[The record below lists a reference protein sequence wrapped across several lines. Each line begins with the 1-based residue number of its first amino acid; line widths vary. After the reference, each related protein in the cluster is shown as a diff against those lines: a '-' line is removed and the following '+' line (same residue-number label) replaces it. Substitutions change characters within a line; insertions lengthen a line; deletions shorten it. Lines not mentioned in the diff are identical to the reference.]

1 MMAILSIALGG
12 LVILGVILGWREL
25 DARSWRRSLVAMTV
39 RFPRGLTAGQVS
51 AWLAT
56 LGSMRVVV
64 GIEVVATGDAMSHYL
79 LVPKARQADL
89 VAGTRAVLPGV
100 RLEEATDYLERRS
113 ADWQAVTELRI
124 THLSHQ
130 LAAERAEAT
139 AAALL
144 GSLGQ
149 LGSGEAARVQ
159 WLIVGTK
166 TPRARAADDP
176 ARELARAEKVKHAQP
191 MLQAVGRVGVQA
203 SYVSRSYGI
212 LNRICGTLRVMDAP
226 GVAMVRRSALA
237 YFVKR
242 SLVTRAWPR
251 VRWPVIVNTREAAGL
266 VGVPMGDVSG
276 VAGLVLGRSRQLPP
290 GQVPSRGGTALAASN
305 YPGREGRRLVLSA
318 RDGLHH
324 VYCVGPTGVGKSSLL
339 AQIAVQDA
347 AAGYGLCLIDPKG
360 DLVETVLER
369 LPEGVAERVIVLDP
383 SRTDRPVVGFNPLHV
398 PGADEHARELAADR
412 VLHIFK
418 DLYRANWGVHSRGCR
433 ELVSAGGGQWR

>member
-100 RLEEATDYLERRS
+100 RLEEATNYLERTPVK
-113 ADWQAVTELRI
+113 WPAVTELRI

-149 LGSGEAARVQ
+149 LGSGETAWVQ
-159 WLIVGTK
+159 WLILGTK

-176 ARELARAEKVKHAQP
+176 ARELARAEKVKHAHP

-226 GVAMVRRSALA
+226 GVAMVRRSASVVCGEATHDRTSLA
-237 YFVKR
+237 A
-242 SLVTRAWPR
+242 RA
-251 VRWPVIVNTREAAGL
+251 
-266 VGVPMGDVSG
+266 
-276 VAGLVLGRSRQLPP
+276 VARDPQHP
-290 GQVPSRGGTALAASN
+290 RGGGSGRRTRGRHGGGAGAGAGPVAPAATGTGAE
-305 YPGREGRRLVLSA
+305 PGRDGPGSEQLS
-318 RDGLHH
+318 
-324 VYCVGPTGVGKSSLL
+324 GPGG
-339 AQIAVQDA
+339 A
-347 AAGYGLCLIDPKG
+347 AA
-360 DLVETVLER
+360 
-369 LPEGVAERVIVLDP
+369 
-383 SRTDRPVVGFNPLHV
+383 RPQ
-398 PGADEHARELAADR
+398 AR
-412 VLHIFK
+412 
-418 DLYRANWGVHSRGCR
+418 
-433 ELVSAGGGQWR
+433 